1 MTKTKTSGCGGA
13 LQTVV
18 RFFFSSPLVPC
29 RGYGGPLSSSRA
41 LSQVQKMSASSCS
54 LLRRRPRA
62 LIGHAAAA
70 RAQSSDV
77 GRLPR
82 FSTCGSRDSSLTDPF
97 PPSVQSNYRC
107 LSSSVALDLV
117 YERTCRINVSPSG
130 SRETV
135 VHTDDIA
142 PGIAA
147 DTSSLQAHTDTST
160 DDVAPKMEKKC
171 ADMGAETPLST
182 EVSLLH
188 RQRGRG
194 LHGRITEKTNMA
206 GNDARALLEAADLLL
221 ELIKEKQEGNVRGK
235 IKAMLVNRLLSAA
248 VRCGKSKKNRRTVQ
262 EEFVVQ
268 KLEKIRVGLEEL
280 AKMKDEEAP
289 FDIAT
294 YNTMATLWAS
304 SDRRNA
310 PKEVK
315 KIIACAED
323 VGLAPNTVTYYYLL
337 RALVNNKAGNRKDK
351 PIECEAVL
359 QNMKNREVDRTLAC
373 FNACL
378 SAWAKSGRKDAPQ
391 RGENMLISMQ
401 KQKIQP
407 NFVSFTTVI
416 DCLGRSMEPNAAE
429 RAEDLLRLM
438 AELDASGMPDVRPT
452 AVTYNSVINA
462 HSKRATSIADA
473 ERADALL
480 QEMKYLSRAG
490 EKALAPDRITYSSC
504 INAYSKVNDNCAARR
519 SVELLREITELYEN
533 KADEGMAPDHFTYN
547 AVLRTLGRQVGGYH
561 ADMAK
566 SILDEMVR
574 QYTEEG
580 NEKVKPDII
589 SFNSVI
595 RSCSLHNKRSK
606 SEKQA
611 ALRYALETLADI
623 RNNSCGVTADK
634 FTFTFFFRVVGKSV
648 DSKEQAE
655 KLLRS
660 SFKWC
665 CETGNLS
672 STSLKALKMNSGAS
686 GLPEPFL
693 QAMLGTEKR
702 VENVHLSDLP
712 SEWSRNTKTNRK

>member
-1 MTKTKTSGCGGA
+1 M
-13 LQTVV
+13 
-18 RFFFSSPLVPC
+18 
-29 RGYGGPLSSSRA
+29 RA
-41 LSQVQKMSASSCS
+41 CSCS
-54 LLRRRPRA
+54 LLRRRPRE
-62 LIGHAAAA
+62 LIGQTAAAA

-82 FSTCGSRDSSLTDPF
+82 FSSCGSRDSSLTDPF
-97 PPSVQSNYRC
+97 PPSVQSNYRR

-117 YERTCRINVSPSG
+117 YERTCRINASPSG
-130 SRETV
+130 SGETV
-135 VHTDDIA
+135 VRTDDTA

-160 DDVAPKMEKKC
+160 DDVAPKTEK
-171 ADMGAETPLST
+171 AP
-182 EVSLLH
+182 LH

-206 GNDARALLEAADLLL
+206 GNNARALLEAADLLL
-221 ELIKEKQEGNVRGK
+221 DLIKEKQEGNVRGK

-248 VRCGKSKKNRRTVQ
+248 VRCGKSKKNRKTV

-280 AKMKDEEAP
+280 AKMKDDETSTGYIEKAP

-294 YNTMATLWAS
+294 YNTMAHLWANSDS
-304 SDRRNA
+304 SDA
-310 PKEVK
+310 PEQVK

-337 RALVNNKAGNRKDK
+337 RALVNNKVGNRKDK
-351 PIECEAVL
+351 PIECEAIL
-359 QNMKNREVDRTLAC
+359 QNMKDRGVDRTLAC

-378 SAWAKSGRKDAPQ
+378 SAWAKSGREDAPQ

-480 QEMKYLSRAG
+480 QEMKSLSRAG
-490 EKALAPDRITYSSC
+490 DKALAPDRITYSSC

-519 SVELLREITELYEN
+519 SVELLRENTELYEN
-533 KADEGMAPDHFTYN
+533 KADEGMAPDLFTYN

-574 QYTEEG
+574 QYTKEG

-595 RSCSLHNKRSK
+595 RSCSLHSKRSK

-611 ALRYALETLADI
+611 ALSYALETLADI

-634 FTFTFFFRVVGKSV
+634 FTFAFFFRVVAKST

-655 KLLRS
+655 ELLRS
-660 SFKWC
+660 AFKWC

-672 STSLKALKMNSGAS
+672 SDSLKALKMNAGAS
-686 GLPEPFL
+686 GLPFL
-693 QAMLGTEKR
+693 QKMLGTEKR
-702 VENVHLSDLP
+702 VKNVHLSDLP
-712 SEWSRNTKTNRK
+712 SEWSRNTKTNTCRK

>member
-1 MTKTKTSGCGGA
+1 MTKTKTSGGA

-29 RGYGGPLSSSRA
+29 RGYGGPLSSSRD
-41 LSQVQKMSASSCS
+41 LSQVQKMRASSCS

-62 LIGHAAAA
+62 LIGHAAA

-130 SRETV
+130 SGETLTV
-135 VHTDDIA
+135 VRTDVIA

-147 DTSSLQAHTDTST
+147 DNSSLQAHTDTSR
-160 DDVAPKMEKKC
+160 DDVAPKMEK
-171 ADMGAETPLST
+171 DP
-182 EVSLLH
+182 LH
-188 RQRGRG
+188 RQRGKG

-206 GNDARALLEAADLLL
+206 GNNARALLEAADLLL

-323 VGLAPNTVTYYYLL
+323 VGLAPDTVTYYYLL

-351 PIECEAVL
+351 PIECEAIL

-490 EKALAPDRITYSSC
+490 DKALAPDRITYSSC

-561 ADMAK
+561 ADMTK

-595 RSCSLHNKRSK
+595 RSCNLHNKRSK

-660 SFKWC
+660 AFKWC

-672 STSLKALKMNSGAS
+672 SKSLKALKMNSGAS

-693 QAMLGTEKR
+693 QAMLRTEKR